1 MELVYQLFLESQQLF
16 LTTHDLL
23 NRSDE
28 AHSIDQANK
37 VALIAVAV
45 PAAEGE
51 ILVVVGQHSVGEPL
65 NIIPAV
71 RHAEGKELTVVTRYG
86 GILDLDL
93 VGSDRSNVHCGNILH
108 PPSRNHK
115 HFLQLC
121 ALMLT

>member
-1 MELVYQLFLESQQLF
+1 MLAILDLFIVEISYRFFRESQQLF

-51 ILVVVGQHSVGEPL
+51 ILVVVGQHSVGELL
-65 NIIPAV
+65 NIIPSV
-71 RHAEGKELTVVTRYG
+71 RHTEGKELTVVTRYG
-86 GILDLDL
+86 GIFDLDL
-93 VGSDRSNVHCGNILH
+93 VGSDRSNVHCGNRLH
-108 PPSRNHK
+108 
-115 HFLQLC
+115 
-121 ALMLT
+121 

>member
-1 MELVYQLFLESQQLF
+1 VEISYRIFRESQQLF

-51 ILVVVGQHSVGEPL
+51 ILVVVGQHSVDEPL

-71 RHAEGKELTVVTRYG
+71 RHAEGEELTVVTRYG
-86 GILDLDL
+86 GILNLDL
-93 VGSDRSNVHCGNILH
+93 VGSDRSNVHCGNILQY
-108 PPSRNHK
+108 PTQNLK
-115 HFLQLC
+115 HFL
-121 ALMLT
+121 